1 MQALVNKTQ
10 ALKVWLYPLLEHF
23 KKTRIVI
30 MKITDFKTYIIG
42 NPPPSFGGKYWI
54 FLKLTTDSGIVGF
67 GEAYAI
73 PFHPSVAT
81 KMIEDICQRYVVG
94 ESPF

>member
-1 MQALVNKTQ
+1 
-10 ALKVWLYPLLEHF
+10 
-23 KKTRIVI
+23 

-94 ESPF
+94 ESPFCLLYTSPSPRDATLSRMPSSA

>member
-1 MQALVNKTQ
+1 
-10 ALKVWLYPLLEHF
+10 
-23 KKTRIVI
+23 

-54 FLKLTTDSGIVGF
+54 FLKLTTDTGIVGF

-81 KMIEDICQRYVVG
+81 QMIEDVCERYVLVRVHFKLKNYG
-94 ESPF
+94 GKFIQVAIRKDQIFQFQEF